1 MKRKRRRPA
10 ADAARPAEVFVRGFV
25 AAALLSALQDRAAG
39 PTPPAPTLPAP
50 TPPAPTLP
58 DWRKVLRHGLQGGA
72 ALTAGTLSAQAVAR
86 RDYGTGA
93 AAILVGAA
101 AVMAV
106 ETTLNSPPFLQE
118 NPLGQEEA

>member
-39 PTPPAPTLPAP
+39 PTPPAPTL
-50 TPPAPTLP
+50 PAPTLP